1 MKNHQCWIS
10 TIIDA
15 STFLI
20 MLNFFFMV
28 WNRFPSFYSWN
39 DIKPKDIFK
48 YRNWM
53 YVYNRNYCIEVLRK
67 HQCLIIVA
75 KPNTSNKEI
84 LKSYNVVYKVV
95 AKTING
101 LQQNLLNNAFKH
113 IMCFSSSIMQ
123 ECIVLLYL

>member
-1 MKNHQCWIS
+1 MDVCIQK
-10 TIIDA
+10 IIA
-15 STFLI
+15 
-20 MLNFFFMV
+20 LNSKI
-28 WNRFPSFYSWN
+28 RQYYYTS
-39 DIKPKDIFK
+39 
-48 YRNWM
+48 
-53 YVYNRNYCIEVLRK
+53 
-67 HQCLIIVA
+67 CLIIVA
-75 KPNTSNKEI
+75 EPNTSNKEI

>member
-1 MKNHQCWIS
+1 
-10 TIIDA
+10 
-15 STFLI
+15 
-20 MLNFFFMV
+20 
-28 WNRFPSFYSWN
+28 
-39 DIKPKDIFK
+39 
-48 YRNWM
+48 M
-53 YVYNRNYCIEVLRK
+53 YVYNKNYSIEVKDQAILRK

>member
-1 MKNHQCWIS
+1 
-10 TIIDA
+10 
-15 STFLI
+15 
-20 MLNFFFMV
+20 
-28 WNRFPSFYSWN
+28 
-39 DIKPKDIFK
+39 
-48 YRNWM
+48 M
-53 YVYNRNYCIEVLRK
+53 YVWKNCCIEVKDQALRK

>member
-1 MKNHQCWIS
+1 MY
-10 TIIDA
+10 T
-15 STFLI
+15 
-20 MLNFFFMV
+20 
-28 WNRFPSFYSWN
+28 
-39 DIKPKDIFK
+39 K
-48 YRNWM
+48 Y
-53 YVYNRNYCIEVLRK
+53 YCIKFKDQAILLYVE

>member
-1 MKNHQCWIS
+1 
-10 TIIDA
+10 
-15 STFLI
+15 
-20 MLNFFFMV
+20 
-28 WNRFPSFYSWN
+28 
-39 DIKPKDIFK
+39 
-48 YRNWM
+48 M
-53 YVYNRNYCIEVLRK
+53 YVYNKNYCIEVKDQAILLYVE
-67 HQCLIIVA
+67 CLIIVA